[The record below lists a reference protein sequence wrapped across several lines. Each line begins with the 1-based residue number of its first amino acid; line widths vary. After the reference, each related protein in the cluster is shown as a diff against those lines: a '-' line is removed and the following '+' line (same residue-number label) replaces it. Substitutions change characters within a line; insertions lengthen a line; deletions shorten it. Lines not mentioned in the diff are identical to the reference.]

1 MCKNHKQFLR
11 LDLRFL
17 FILKF
22 FMRYRLIT
30 LIGPRNKTTPRLP
43 LKNNDKNLF
52 EKGKTNVFKVNTNYV
67 GPIQKVRIEHDNT
80 GASPGC
86 KLK

>member
-1 MCKNHKQFLR
+1 
-11 LDLRFL
+11 
-17 FILKF
+17 
-22 FMRYRLIT
+22 MRYRLIT